1 MGLLTE
7 ELESGLT
14 ASVVELIVMGRG
26 ADVLR
31 ALGQLERGAVL
42 GGEADAILESA
53 AHICRSNEK
62 PTMADLMTDIAQ
74 RFSQPESIKAYLFE
88 KAGGGTTSPD
98 PARICQEFADQINQ
112 RFQQEQIAINATTL
126 AAEARQGNA
135 VLADLRRMVD
145 DLEATAESSTC
156 ISWSQAVEQLLTT
169 DADQFIPTNH
179 QWFDQPFGGLPI
191 GLTILAGNP
200 GTGKSALALQLA
212 LGAVTDGAKLLWAM
226 GEMRP
231 VDLVRRSM
239 AVMPLLPLGANLP
252 KYYMGRDE
260 NKEAAAQKVA
270 EFFGTQAHIE
280 TNFTLD
286 AIEAGIIQHKPSVV
300 VVDYIQLLRGD
311 EASRVEQLD
320 SISIRLIE
328 MARRHEVALVAI
340 SSMAKGSDGKSSIGS
355 ISRGTASLDY
365 SADLYFLAEA
375 GDSQDAERSVKWCCK
390 KNRRGGMVDLDLIF
404 DGLRQYSRSAMA
416 AAVDESLTFSGEFS
430 GLED

>member
-1 MGLLTE
+1 MTSLTE
-7 ELESGLT
+7 ELEKGLT
-14 ASVVELIVMGRG
+14 SSVIELISIGQG
-26 ADVLR
+26 AAVLK
-31 ALGQLERGAVL
+31 ALGQLERGAII
-42 GGEADAILESA
+42 GGHCDAIMESA
-53 AHICRSNEK
+53 AHVCRTNER
-62 PTMADLMTDIAQ
+62 PTMADLLSDLAS
-74 RFSQPESIKAYLFE
+74 RFEQPEPTKHYLLE
-88 KAGGGTTSPD
+88 QLATGHTTPD
-98 PARICQEFADQINQ
+98 PGRICAEFAAQINQ

-156 ISWSQAVEQLLTT
+156 ISWSEAVDQLLTT
-169 DADQFIPTNH
+169 DADQYVPTNH
-179 QWFDQPFGGLPI
+179 QWFDQPYCGLPI

-212 LGAVTDGAKLLWAM
+212 LGAVTAGAKLLFAM

-239 AVMPLLPLGANLP
+239 ALMPQLPLGVNLP
-252 KYYMGRDE
+252 KFNMGSDL

-286 AIEAGIIQHKPSVV
+286 AIEAGIIQHKPTVV

-375 GDSQDAERSVKWCCK
+375 GDSQDAEKAVKWSCK

-404 DGLRQYSRSAMA
+404 DGLRQHFRSAMT
-416 AAVDESLTFSGEFS
+416 AAVDETLTFS

>member
-26 ADVLR
+26 ADVLK

-53 AHICRSNEK
+53 AHVCRSNERV
-62 PTMADLMTDIAQ
+62 TMADLMTDIAQ
-74 RFSQPESIKAYLFE
+74 RFDQPDSIKAYLFQQ
-88 KAGGGTTSPD
+88 AGGGTTSPD
-98 PARICQEFADQINQ
+98 PARICQEFADQINA
-112 RFQQEQIAINATTL
+112 RFLQEQIAINATTL

-156 ISWSQAVEQLLTT
+156 ISWSQAVDQLLTT

-179 QWFDQPFGGLPI
+179 QWFDQPYGGLPV

-212 LGAVTDGAKLLWAM
+212 LGAVTAGAKLLFAM

-239 AVMPLLPLGANLP
+239 AVMPLLPLGADLP
-252 KYYMGRDE
+252 KFNM
-260 NKEAAAQKVA
+260 
-270 EFFGTQAHIE
+270 
-280 TNFTLD
+280 
-286 AIEAGIIQHKPSVV
+286 
-300 VVDYIQLLRGD
+300 
-311 EASRVEQLD
+311 
-320 SISIRLIE
+320 
-328 MARRHEVALVAI
+328 
-340 SSMAKGSDGKSSIGS
+340 GSDLITKRQPPRRWQSSLAHRPTS
-355 ISRGTASLDY
+355 KPTSPWTPLKRGLSST
-365 SADLYFLAEA
+365 
-375 GDSQDAERSVKWCCK
+375 
-390 KNRRGGMVDLDLIF
+390 NRLWLWWTIF
-404 DGLRQYSRSAMA
+404 S
-416 AAVDESLTFSGEFS
+416 F
-430 GLED
+430 

>member
-1 MGLLTE
+1 MALLTE
-7 ELESGLT
+7 ELEKGLT
-14 ASVVELIVMGRG
+14 ASVIELITIGQG
-26 ADVLR
+26 AEVLK
-31 ALGQLERGAVL
+31 ALGQLERGAII
-42 GGEADAILESA
+42 GGHCDAIMESA
-53 AHICRSNEK
+53 AHVCRTNDR
-62 PTMADLMTDIAQ
+62 PTMADLLSDLAS
-74 RFSQPESIKAYLFE
+74 RFEQPEPTKHYLLE
-88 KAGGGTTSPD
+88 QLATGHTTPD
-98 PARICQEFADQINQ
+98 PGRICQEFAAQINQ
-112 RFQQEQIAINATTL
+112 RFQQEQIAILATDL
-126 AAEARQGNA
+126 AAEARNGRA
-135 VLADLRRMVD
+135 VCSDLRRMLD
-145 DLEATAESSTC
+145 DLEATAASSTC
-156 ISWSQAVEQLLTT
+156 ISWAEAVDQLLTT

-179 QWFDQPFGGLPI
+179 QWFDHPYGGLPI

-200 GTGKSALALQLA
+200 GSGKSALALQLA
-212 LGAVTDGAKLLWAM
+212 LGAVTAGAKLLFAM

-239 AVMPLLPLGANLP
+239 ALMPQLPLGVNLP
-252 KYYMGRDE
+252 KFNMGSDL

-286 AIEAGIIQHKPSVV
+286 AIEAGIIQHKPTVCI
-300 VVDYIQLLRGD
+300 VDYIQLLRGD

-375 GDSQDAERSVKWCCK
+375 GDSQDAEKAVKWCCK

-404 DGLRQYSRSAMA
+404 DGLRQHFRSAMA

>member
-1 MGLLTE
+1 MTLLTE
-7 ELESGLT
+7 ELENGLT
-14 ASVVELIVMGRG
+14 ASVIELIALGRG
-26 ADVLR
+26 ADVLK
-31 ALGQLERGAVL
+31 AISQLERGAIV
-42 GGEADAILESA
+42 GGHCDAIMESA
-53 AHICRSNEK
+53 AHVCRTNEK
-62 PTMADLMTDIAQ
+62 PTMADLLSDLAQ
-74 RFSQPESIKAYLFE
+74 RFEQPESTKHYLLE
-88 KAGGGTTSPD
+88 QLATGHTTPD
-98 PARICQEFADQINQ
+98 PARICGEFAAQINQ

-135 VLADLRRMVD
+135 VLAELRRMVD

-156 ISWSQAVEQLLTT
+156 ISWAEAVDQLLTT

-179 QWFDQPFGGLPI
+179 QWFDQPYGGLPI

-212 LGAVTDGAKLLWAM
+212 LGAVSAGAKLLFAM

-239 AVMPLLPLGANLP
+239 ALMPQLPLGVNLP
-252 KYYMGRDE
+252 KFTMGSDL

-286 AIEAGIIQHKPSVV
+286 AIEAGIIQHKPTIC

-311 EASRVEQLD
+311 EQSRVEQLD

-328 MARRHEVALVAI
+328 MARRHGIALVAI

-375 GDSQDAERSVKWCCK
+375 GDGQDAEKSVKWCCK

-404 DGLRQYSRSAMA
+404 DGLRQSFRSAMA
-416 AAVDESLTFSGEFS
+416 AAVDETLNFN

>member
-1 MGLLTE
+1 MTSLTE
-7 ELESGLT
+7 ELEKGLT
-14 ASVVELIVMGRG
+14 ASVIELISIGQG
-26 ADVLR
+26 AAVLK
-31 ALGQLERGAVL
+31 ALGQLERGAII
-42 GGEADAILESA
+42 GGHCDAIMESA
-53 AHICRSNEK
+53 AHVCRTNER
-62 PTMADLMTDIAQ
+62 PTMADLLSDLAS
-74 RFSQPESIKAYLFE
+74 RFEQPEPTKHYLLE
-88 KAGGGTTSPD
+88 QLATGYTTPD
-98 PARICQEFADQINQ
+98 PGRICQEFAAQINQ

-156 ISWSQAVEQLLTT
+156 ISWSQAVDQLLTT

-179 QWFDQPFGGLPI
+179 QWFDHPYGGLPI

-212 LGAVTDGAKLLWAM
+212 LGAVTAGAKLIFAM

-239 AVMPLLPLGANLP
+239 ALMPQLPLGVNLP
-252 KYYMGRDE
+252 KFNMGSDL

-286 AIEAGIIQHKPSVV
+286 AIEAGIVQHRPSVV

-375 GDSQDAERSVKWCCK
+375 GDSQDAEKAVKWCCK

-404 DGLRQYSRSAMA
+404 DGLRQYSRSAMT
-416 AAVDESLTFSGEFS
+416 AAVDETLTFS

>member
-1 MGLLTE
+1 MALLTE
-7 ELESGLT
+7 ELEKGLT
-14 ASVVELIVMGRG
+14 ASVIELITIGQG
-26 ADVLR
+26 AEVLK
-31 ALGQLERGAVL
+31 ALGQLERGAII
-42 GGEADAILESA
+42 GGHCDAIMESA
-53 AHICRSNEK
+53 AHVCRTNDR
-62 PTMADLMTDIAQ
+62 PTMADLLSDLAS
-74 RFSQPESIKAYLFE
+74 RFEQPEPTKHYLLE
-88 KAGGGTTSPD
+88 QLATGHTTPD
-98 PARICQEFADQINQ
+98 PGRICQEFAAQINQ

-135 VLADLRRMVD
+135 VLADLRRMLD
-145 DLEATAESSTC
+145 DLEATAASSTC
-156 ISWSQAVEQLLTT
+156 ISWAEAVDQLLTT

-179 QWFDQPFGGLPI
+179 QWFDHPYGGLPI

-212 LGAVTDGAKLLWAM
+212 LGAVTNGAKLLFAM

-239 AVMPLLPLGANLP
+239 ALMPQLPLGVNLP
-252 KYYMGRDE
+252 KFNMGSDL
-260 NKEAAAQKVA
+260 NKEAAAKKVA

-286 AIEAGIIQHKPSVV
+286 AIEAGIIQHKPTVV

-328 MARRHEVALVAI
+328 MARRHEIALVAI

-375 GDSQDAERSVKWCCK
+375 GNSQDAEKAVKWCCK

-404 DGLRQYSRSAMA
+404 DGLRQHFRSAMA
-416 AAVDESLTFSGEFS
+416 AAVDETLSFS

>member
-1 MGLLTE
+1 MALLTE
-7 ELESGLT
+7 ELEKGLT
-14 ASVVELIVMGRG
+14 ASVIELITIGQG
-26 ADVLR
+26 AEVLK
-31 ALGQLERGAVL
+31 ALGQLERGAII
-42 GGEADAILESA
+42 GGHCDAIMESA
-53 AHICRSNEK
+53 AHVCRTNDR
-62 PTMADLMTDIAQ
+62 PTMADLLSDLAS
-74 RFSQPESIKAYLFE
+74 RFEQPEPTKHYLLE
-88 KAGGGTTSPD
+88 QLATGHTTPD
-98 PARICQEFADQINQ
+98 PGRICQEFAAQINQ
-112 RFQQEQIAINATTL
+112 RFQQEQIAILATDL
-126 AAEARQGNA
+126 AAEARNGRA
-135 VLADLRRMVD
+135 VCSDLRRMLD
-145 DLEATAESSTC
+145 DLEATAASSTC
-156 ISWSQAVEQLLTT
+156 ISWAEAVEQLLTT

-179 QWFDQPFGGLPI
+179 QWFDHPYGGLPI

-212 LGAVTDGAKLLWAM
+212 LGAVTAGAKLLFAM

-239 AVMPLLPLGANLP
+239 ALMPQLPLGVNLP
-252 KYYMGRDE
+252 KFNMGSDL

-286 AIEAGIIQHKPSVV
+286 AIEAGIIQHKPNVV

-375 GDSQDAERSVKWCCK
+375 GDSQDAEKAVKWCCK
-390 KNRRGGMVDLDLIF
+390 KNRRGPLVDLDLIF

-416 AAVDESLTFSGEFS
+416 AAVDESLNFS

>member
-1 MGLLTE
+1 MGLLTD
-7 ELESGLT
+7 ELEKGLT

-26 ADVLR
+26 ADVLK
-31 ALGQLERGAVL
+31 ALGQLERGAIL

-53 AHICRSNEK
+53 AHVCRTNEK
-62 PTMADLMTDIAQ
+62 PAMADLMKDIVQ
-74 RFSQPESIKAYLFE
+74 RFEQPEGIKSYLFE
-88 KAGGGTTSPD
+88 QAGGGTTSPD
-98 PARICQEFADQINQ
+98 PARICAEFAAQINQ

-145 DLEATAESSTC
+145 ALEATAESSTC
-156 ISWSQAVEQLLTT
+156 ISWSDAVDQLLTT

-179 QWFDQPFGGLPI
+179 QWFDSVYNGLPV

-200 GTGKSALALQLA
+200 GTGKSALALQLG
-212 LGAVTDGAKLLWAM
+212 LGAVTAGAKLLWAM

-239 AVMPLLPLGANLP
+239 AVMPQLPLGVNLP
-252 KYYMGRDE
+252 KFNMGSDL
-260 NKEAAAQKVA
+260 NKEAAAKKVA

-286 AIEAGIIQHKPSVV
+286 AIEAGIIQHKPTVC

-375 GDSQDAERSVKWCCK
+375 GDSQDAEKAVTWCCK

-404 DGLRQYSRSAMA
+404 DGLRQHFRSAMA
-416 AAVDESLTFSGEFS
+416 AAVDESLTFSG
-430 GLED
+430 LED

>member
-1 MGLLTE
+1 MTSLTE
-7 ELESGLT
+7 ELEKGLT
-14 ASVVELIVMGRG
+14 SSVIELISIGQG
-26 ADVLR
+26 AAVLK
-31 ALGQLERGAVL
+31 ALGQLERGAII
-42 GGEADAILESA
+42 GGHCDAIMESA
-53 AHICRSNEK
+53 AHVCRTNER
-62 PTMADLMTDIAQ
+62 PTMADLLSDLAS
-74 RFSQPESIKAYLFE
+74 RFEQPEPTKHYLLE
-88 KAGGGTTSPD
+88 QLATGHTTPD
-98 PARICQEFADQINQ
+98 PGRICAEFAAQINQ

-156 ISWSQAVEQLLTT
+156 ISWSQAVDEMLAS
-169 DADQFIPTNH
+169 DRDQYVPTNH
-179 QWFDQPFGGLPI
+179 EFFDRTYGGLPV

-212 LGAVTDGAKLLWAM
+212 LGAVTAGAKLLFAM

-239 AVMPLLPLGANLP
+239 ALMPQLPLGVNLP
-252 KYYMGRDE
+252 KFNMGSDL

-286 AIEAGIIQHKPSVV
+286 AIEAGIIQHKPTVV

-375 GDSQDAERSVKWCCK
+375 GDSQDAEKAVKWSCK

-404 DGLRQYSRSAMA
+404 DGLRQHFRSAMT
-416 AAVDESLTFSGEFS
+416 AAVDETLTFS